1 MPLPL
6 ILRWPNREPAHEP
19 LLARLKA
26 DQIIGDEPVEGAVTS
41 GLWPGIRSPG
51 VRGAS
56 PDVASAS
63 REPWVDAS
71 GYLAAVQRALG
82 HPGLLAHQHKSR
94 EQGVPFDSL
103 ELAFVEAR
111 VNGGNFVLSVEPRY
125 REALLAGDAKA
136 LEAWASLARTAA
148 WLRENEA
155 LFNRPTLPTLTA
167 IVEPGYPTT
176 EIANLLFRRG
186 ASPSLVSV
194 ANIPAPDPEKIVV
207 LVAAGLKAIPPK
219 ALDHASAGAT
229 VVIDSAPPKG
239 WTIVKEDTDRTIFS
253 VGKGRIVTYHK
264 RIQDPSEFALDC
276 IDLVTHKRRSARLW
290 NASSAIPLATAG
302 GLLHIIQYGSPIEV
316 EIQARVQGIYKS
328 ATLLRPEAPPLPLKI
343 YTRGSMSEVFPPA
356 IQRLAVIKF
365 V

>member
-26 DQIIGDEPVEGAVTS
+26 DQIIGDETVEGGVTS

-51 VRGAS
+51 ARGGN

-82 HPGLLAHQHKSR
+82 LPGLLAHQHKSR

-103 ELAFVEAR
+103 ELAYVEAR

-125 REALLAGDAKA
+125 RDALLAGDAKA
-136 LEAWASLARTAA
+136 LAAWASLARTAA
-148 WLRENEA
+148 WLRENED
-155 LFNRPTLPTLTA
+155 LFRRPTLPTLTA
-167 IVEPGYPTT
+167 IVEPGYAPS

-186 ASPSLVSV
+186 GSPSLVSS
-194 ANIPAPDPEKIVV
+194 AHIPAPDPGRIAV
-207 LVAAGLKAIPPK
+207 LVAAGLKTVPPQTF
-219 ALDHASAGAT
+219 AHAAAGAT
-229 VVIDSAPPKG
+229 VVIDTAPAKS
-239 WTIVKEDTDRTIFS
+239 WSVVKEDTDRTIFS
-253 VGKGRIVTYHK
+253 HGKGRVVAYHK

-276 IDLVTHKRRSARLW
+276 IDLVTHKRRAARLW
-290 NASSAIPLATAG
+290 NAPSAIPLATAG

-316 EIQARVQGIYKS
+316 EIQARVQGIYRT
-328 ATLLRPEAPPLPLKI
+328 ATLLRPEAPPLPLKV
-343 YTRGSMSEVFPPA
+343 YTRGLMSEVFPPN
-356 IQRLAVIKF
+356 IHRLAVVKF